1 MSLYA
6 MSDSNSTVLVDDG
19 KYSLAIAVYSVVAP
33 VVFVFV
39 ILMLLMFFVA
49 HILR

>member
-1 MSLYA
+1 M
-6 MSDSNSTVLVDDG
+6 MSDNSTILVDDDS
-19 KYSLAIAVYSVVAP
+19 YSLAIAVYGIVAP